1 MAPIKSII
9 TGVVIWTTV
18 LAGSASFASACGN
31 EMIYPLLFRAYPEA
45 GRAFDAEQDA
55 LRAGD
60 LATVAWAPVP
70 GQTYHQWSLSRARKV
85 VDRLAAR
92 LHRAAPG
99 EGADDTLSILLSAEV
114 YVAELHPG
122 SPDAALAPLRV
133 GHPKGDIGLY
143 TTASALRAL
152 VDGRMRWQEAVEK
165 DLVILT
171 GSADRRARVVARLSK
186 ALSDSALAN

>member
-1 MAPIKSII
+1 MKSCIARSALCAL
-9 TGVVIWTTV
+9 VV
-18 LAGSASFASACGN
+18 AGSASFASACGN

-45 GRAFDAEQDA
+45 GRAFDAEQNA

-60 LATVAWAPVP
+60 LSAAAWTPEP

-92 LHRAAPG
+92 LHRAGPG
-99 EGADDTLSILLSAEV
+99 GDADETLSILLSAEV

-133 GHPKGDIGLY
+133 GHPRSDIGLY
-143 TTASALRAL
+143 TTAGALRAL
-152 VDGRMRWQEAVEK
+152 VDGRMRWQEAVER
-165 DLVILT
+165 DLVVLT
-171 GSADRRARVVARLSK
+171 GPADRQKKVIARLNE
-186 ALSDSALAN
+186 AFSDSAMAN